1 MRQKISTRSFGA
13 APPSTSAATNTTSA
27 PTKVLR
33 VPKLCTIHAESSMA
47 IVVPANAPVESHC
60 ARSWP
65 MPNAPMMSG
74 IATTT
79 DVVVT
84 DADIVPSRTVM
95 ATSQR

>member
-1 MRQKISTRSFGA
+1 MYDC
-13 APPSTSAATNTTSA
+13 
-27 PTKVLR
+27 R
-33 VPKLCTIHAESSMA
+33 VPKLWTIHAESSIA
-47 IVVPANAPVESHC
+47 VVVPASAPAESHC

-79 DVVVT
+79 EVVVT
-84 DADIVPSRTVM
+84 DAEIVPKRTVL